1 MAARRHLQS
10 GPAARGAGNG
20 AEERRRHICQ
30 EAARIMAEDGVRDY
44 QLAKRRAV
52 ERLGLTAERNLPANQ
67 EIEDALREYLV
78 LFQGSRLKQDRRRLR
93 QAALEAMR
101 FFASLEP
108 RLVGAVLS
116 GTVTRFAEVQLHVVA
131 ESAEQVGW
139 LLDEHRIPYELEERK
154 LRFGGDRYETVPA
167 FRFSADGVPIELD
180 VFTREG
186 ARENPLSPV
195 DGKPMRRANPK
206 EVEALLAAEP

>member
-1 MAARRHLQS
+1 MTTRRHPNS
-10 GPAARGAGNG
+10 GSAARGAAGG
-20 AEERRRHICQ
+20 AEERRRHISQ

-52 ERLGLTAERNLPANQ
+52 ERLGLDAERNLPANQ

-78 LFQGSRLKQDRRRLR
+78 LFQGARLKQDRRRLR
-93 QAALEAMR
+93 QAALDAMR
-101 FFASLEP
+101 FFAPLEP

-116 GTVTRFAEVQLHVVA
+116 GTVTRFSEVQLHVVA
-131 ESAEQVGW
+131 DSVEQVGW
-139 LLDEHRIPYELEERK
+139 MLDEHGIPHELEERK

-180 VFTREG
+180 VFTRER

-206 EVEALLAAEP
+206 EVEALLAAE